1 MLLAILLILA
11 VLMIAGGVF
20 VHPWIFA
27 LLLIL
32 AIVAFADRRAL

>member
-27 LLLIL
+27 LIL